1 LPQPELPVQ
10 QRTDWPLP
18 SNSTEWSLA
27 IMQADLFLAFAPL
40 NSHLLLARI
49 VCWPL
54 PVPHLAHFAMPLVKV
69 RSYIGAKVINESV
82 LRPQKDY
89 LDFVIRFQL
98 EPC

>member
-1 LPQPELPVQ
+1 
-10 QRTDWPLP
+10 
-18 SNSTEWSLA
+18 
-27 IMQADLFLAFAPL
+27 MQADLFLAFVPL
-40 NSHLLLARI
+40 NSPLLLARI

-54 PVPHLAHFAMPLVKV
+54 PVPHSAHFAMPLVKA

-82 LRPQKDY
+82 SQPQKDY